1 MYSFLSLVSFHLVGK
16 LEILIHGG
24 EIQNYQTHLKLKTS
38 SERGNDMVFSL
49 VNIPQHMLNIPRHK
63 LHIHQQMLHILEYYV
78 NGILGFIRIL
88 QKPNHPT

>member
-1 MYSFLSLVSFHLVGK
+1 MYFFLSLVSFHLVGK

-24 EIQNYQTHLKLKTS
+24 GIQNDQTHLKLKTS
-38 SERGNDMVFSL
+38 SERGNDMVLSL